1 MSDIK
6 NTNKQDEINK
16 MKAKIMYDELIIKYN
31 EIKDIGAEENV
42 IQKIIELNF
51 DENKVKEYYII
62 QRIYDQLD
70 EEYDR
75 SAFFDEQAIVSMKDK
90 IKELHCD
97 KELIGEWVEEN
108 LLNGN

>member
-31 EIKDIGAEENV
+31 EIKDIDTEEN
-42 IQKIIELNF
+42 IIKKIIELNL
-51 DENKVKEYYII
+51 DENKVKEYYIV

-75 SAFFDEQAIVSMKDK
+75 SAFFDEKAMKDK

-97 KELIGEWVEEN
+97 KELIGEWVEETLIN
-108 LLNGN
+108 EN